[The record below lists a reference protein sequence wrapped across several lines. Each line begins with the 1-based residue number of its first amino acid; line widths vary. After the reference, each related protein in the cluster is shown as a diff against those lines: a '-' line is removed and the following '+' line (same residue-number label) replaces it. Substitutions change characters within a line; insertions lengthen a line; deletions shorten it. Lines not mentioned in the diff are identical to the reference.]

1 MANTVFRG
9 PADRQ
14 PKTISDRTVSGALL
28 PCTLVFVGATAFTQ
42 ATAVSGGRL
51 ALLSNRD
58 FYSPMGSAFD
68 STDPLTTAYTS
79 GETGVAYEMEPGQV
93 YQIAAAA
100 ATYTNG
106 QEVTAAAAGRVAAA
120 ASTNIVIGHI
130 DLGAGVSSRVV
141 AAGELIDVVVANR
154 YTKA

>member
-14 PKTISDRTVSGALL
+14 PKTISDRTVNGALL
-28 PCTLVFVGATAFTQ
+28 PCTFVHVGASQFAQ

-58 FYSPMGSAFD
+58 FYVPMGASFD
-68 STDPLTTAYTS
+68 NSDPLTTAYVS
-79 GETGVAYEMEPGQV
+79 GETGVAYELEPGQC

-106 QEVTAAAAGRVAAA
+106 QEVTVAASGRVAVA
-120 ASTNIVIGHI
+120 ASTNVVVGHV
-130 DLGAGVSSRVV
+130 DLGAGVSSVV
-141 AAGELIDVVVANR
+141 AAAGQLVDVVIANR

>member
-58 FYSPMGSAFD
+58 FYTPMGSAFD

-120 ASTNIVIGHI
+120 ASTNIVLGHI

>member
-1 MANTVFRG
+1 MKPT
-9 PADRQ
+9 P
-14 PKTISDRTVSGALL
+14 RTRR
-28 PCTLVFVGATAFTQ
+28 VGEQIRRDLAELIRDELRDP
-42 ATAVSGGRL
+42 RL

-58 FYSPMGSAFD
+58 FYSPIGSAFD
-68 STDPLTTAYTS
+68 SSDPLTTAYVS
-79 GETGVAYEMEPGQV
+79 GETGIAYEMEPGQC

-106 QEVTAAAAGRVAAA
+106 QEVTAAASGRVAAA
-120 ASTNIVIGHI
+120 ASGNIVIGHV

>member
-9 PADRQ
+9 PAGDQ

-28 PCTLVFVGATAFTQ
+28 PCTLVFVGATQFTQ

-58 FYSPMGSAFD
+58 FYNPMGSAFD
-68 STDPLTTAYTS
+68 SSDPLTTAYTS

-106 QEVTAAAAGRVAAA
+106 QELTAAASGRVAAA
-120 ASTNIVIGHI
+120 ASTNVVIGHV

-141 AAGELIDVVVANR
+141 AAGELIDVVIANR